1 MPVRPGEQIGLGQPT
16 PSCIEVCT
24 AAGAILNDEGRL
36 LFPRAMVED
45 TIAKACRNLVLH
57 GQDPKHDMEIGGKRV
72 KTGRLAEARC
82 PHDHEHLLATW
93 HKGGKAEVDQA
104 VAAAAKAWPDW
115 SRMDWQDRAHFL
127 AVAAKAMRQ
136 VLLDQVKYDHAAKR
150 ARKDVTLVTHHLEQV
165 APADF
170 CDLDDAL
177 RRLSEI
183 DEGLA
188 QIVELKFFSGMSNP
202 EIAAY
207 TRTSESTVKR
217 QWRAARAWLL
227 D

>member
-1 MPVRPGEQIGLGQPT
+1 MSEPTQLLRRWQTGDQAALIELMEVVYKDLRTRAGKILSGQSAIRLQPT
-16 PSCIEVCT
+16 E
-24 AAGAILNDEGRL
+24 
-36 LFPRAMVED
+36 
-45 TIAKACRNLVLH
+45 LVNESFI
-57 GQDPKHDMEIGGKRV
+57 K
-72 KTGRLAEARC
+72 
-82 PHDHEHLLATW
+82 LATIE
-93 HKGGKAEVDQA
+93 GA
-104 VAAAAKAWPDW
+104 
-115 SRMDWQDRAHFL
+115 DWQDRAHFL

-227 D
+227 DELSVQPEG

>member
-1 MPVRPGEQIGLGQPT
+1 MQVRQCRNGRILSEPTQLLRRWQTGDQSALVELMEVVYKDLRARAGKILSGQNAIRLQPT
-16 PSCIEVCT
+16 E
-24 AAGAILNDEGRL
+24 
-36 LFPRAMVED
+36 
-45 TIAKACRNLVLH
+45 LVNESFI
-57 GQDPKHDMEIGGKRV
+57 K
-72 KTGRLAEARC
+72 
-82 PHDHEHLLATW
+82 LATIE
-93 HKGGKAEVDQA
+93 GA
-104 VAAAAKAWPDW
+104 
-115 SRMDWQDRAHFL
+115 DWQDRAHFL

-136 VLLDQVKYDHAAKR
+136 VLLDQIKYDHAAKR
-150 ARKDVTLVTHHLEQV
+150 ARKDVTLATHHLEQL
-165 APADF
+165 APANF

-177 RRLSEI
+177 HRLTAI

-227 D
+227 DDLSVQPAG